1 MNFSEGYITWFQSY
15 FSERIFVIS
24 KENQLSEY
32 GRILC
37 NLPQG
42 SILRPFLFLIYVND
56 MPQAVK
62 LNLCLYDG
70 DSYLM
75 FQHKDV
81 EDIEQVLNNESIYEW
96 QINLSLKVFMNGK

>member
-1 MNFSEGYITWFQSY
+1 
-15 FSERIFVIS
+15 
-24 KENQLSEY
+24 
-32 GRILC
+32 
-37 NLPQG
+37 
-42 SILRPFLFLIYVND
+42 

-62 LNLCLYDG
+62 FNLCLYDG

>member
-32 GRILC
+32 GRISC

-96 QINLSLKVFMNGK
+96 QINLSLKVFMTGK